1 MRASLWR
8 ALVDKGEDPETYVFE
23 IEPDI
28 GEVLNTIQ
36 NWLCELSTFQ
46 DSMNH
51 SMDKLIRNVQGQI
64 NPVRERSPSFNNNEP
79 LLIQDCGCTDSYKEC
94 VNVNKKNADEQ
105 KETVEA
111 IEEVCYA
118 TETFAVPALSATTTR
133 TEQDNLEPA
142 LEPVTLDLKNPCRS
156 AYEGNLNFDCCIQAV
171 SNNCTC
177 GASRR
182 ECKCQET
189 HQQGLKPVDFDTSVF
204 TSERGLEGGQKNPA
218 ADELVHI
225 GRCPRAPQTCLS
237 DTLEDYAVFDNLDVP
252 HRHVFRTRLKIMPCL
267 TTWPPG
273 GLRCIKKAC
282 WSNVEAAVGAD

>member
-1 MRASLWR
+1 MTTLRKLDELSCKQLKEELRDRELRIFCDKEKMRASLWQ
-8 ALVDKGEDPETYVFE
+8 ALVDEGEDPETYVFE

-28 GEVLNTIQ
+28 GEVLNTMQ
-36 NWLCELSTFQ
+36 NWLCELCTFQ
-46 DSMNH
+46 YSMNH

-79 LLIQDCGCTDSYKEC
+79 LLIQDYGCTDSYKEC

-118 TETFAVPALSATTTR
+118 TETFDVPALSATTTR
-133 TEQDNLEPA
+133 TEQDNF
-142 LEPVTLDLKNPCRS
+142 EPVTLDLKDPCRS
-156 AYEGNLNFDCCIQAV
+156 TYEGNLNFDCCIQAV

-204 TSERGLEGGQKNPA
+204 TRERGLEGGQKNPA
-218 ADELVHI
+218 ADELVHV
-225 GRCPRAPQTCLS
+225 PR
-237 DTLEDYAVFDNLDVP
+237 
-252 HRHVFRTRLKIMPCL
+252 RHVFWTRLKIMPCL

-282 WSNVEAAVGAD
+282 WSNV